1 MSIDFS
7 PVHSGAVKLGEFARP
22 FQVED
27 LHSATNASVDYLL
40 DIIRDVR
47 NDAEINFIPYDPEA
61 NDPHAVMGERNIGW
75 SLGHLVAHVT
85 ASSEEAAAI
94 ASLLARGVPYGREPR
109 LRYETPW
116 REINTRAKAMQRLE
130 ESRRIRLGYLAAFPS
145 MPHLDNLCALSE
157 RGKDRYGD
165 LNAVGQFLS
174 GLLHETGHYA
184 QFREAARQAEEAA
197 REGKNNAQVG
207 D

>member
-1 MSIDFS
+1 MSPDFS
-7 PVHSGAVKLGEFARP
+7 SVHSGAVKLGDFARP

-27 LHSATNASVDYLL
+27 IHAATNASVDHLL
-40 DIIRDVR
+40 GIIRDVR
-47 NDAEINFIPYDPEA
+47 SDAEISFIPYDPEA
-61 NDPHAVMGERNIGW
+61 NDSHAVPEERNIGW

-145 MPHLDNLCALSE
+145 TPHLENQCALSE
-157 RGKDRYGD
+157 RGKERYGE
-165 LNAVGQFLS
+165 LNAIGQFLS

-184 QFREAARQAEEAA
+184 QFQEAARQAGEAS
-197 REGKNNAQVG
+197 REGKNSAQVG
-207 D
+207 G